1 MKTTMRRV
9 LATAVL
15 LSLAGMA
22 TAAGKLE
29 ANVGVVS
36 NYLFRGV
43 TQTNDTAAVQGG
55 IDFTDDSGFYLGTWT
70 SEAGGA
76 TGSYELDLYGGYV
89 FTVRQGIELDV
100 GLISY
105 QYPNVSNASFEEIFI
120 GADFQNGFT
129 AKFSADLDNKN
140 YYLEGAYDM
149 PLTQGYALN
158 LHLGMYSRDILPD
171 YNDIAVTLSKGEFSL
186 GLSFTDDDIGAGNPT
201 DNYRVVVGWKK
212 TF

>member
-9 LATAVL
+9 LATAL
-15 LSLAGMA
+15 LLALGNA
-22 TAAGKLE
+22 AFAAGKLE
-29 ANVGVVS
+29 ANIGVVS
-36 NYLFRGV
+36 NYIFRGV
-43 TQTNDTAAVQGG
+43 TQTGDEGAVQGG
-55 IDFTDDSGFYLGTWT
+55 IDYTDASGFYLGAWT
-70 SEAGGA
+70 SEAGS

-89 FTVRQGIELDV
+89 FTIQRGIELDV

-105 QYPNVSNASFEEIFI
+105 QYPNVSNTSFEEIFI

-129 AKFSADLDNKN
+129 ARFSADLDNKN

-149 PLTQGYALN
+149 PLTQGYDLN

-171 YNDIAVTLSKGEFSL
+171 YNDFAVTISKEDFSL
-186 GLSFTDDDIGAGNPT
+186 ALTFTDDDIQAGNPT